1 MDLNALLWDAGNQT
15 PDRLLSTTDTSST
28 FGSMKSIG
36 RQQTNLPASWSKTCS
51 EPEILTIAIPVDV
64 GVWNDFYIEWE
75 GDYLIVQVNDEE
87 PQEYQ
92 TSVEGFFHTPH
103 GFLVC
108 RPDCLLMH

>member
-1 MDLNALLWDAGNQT
+1 
-15 PDRLLSTTDTSST
+15 
-28 FGSMKSIG
+28 MKSIG

-103 GFLVC
+103 G
-108 RPDCLLMH
+108 